1 MTGMTL
7 FSQFSF
13 FLKRNV
19 ELVSVLG
26 CLGSIPAP
34 QNSASMKEK
43 LTRVSGG
50 TVLIT
55 QCAGPNRLPIVELGI
70 KIGGNQQILLH
81 IIRSP
86 NETSY
91 RWQKFKCRQT
101 SCYMQPIHLLRM
113 LVFFNSEIHVQCA
126 SIHWFYICWVY
137 QLPLNKKKYTCHFQ
151 SLNFVKISLKIHLT
165 FFLKYD

>member
-13 FLKRNV
+13 FLKRKV
-19 ELVSVLG
+19 ELEPVLG

-91 RWQKFKCRQT
+91 RWQKCRQT

-113 LVFFNSEIHVQCA
+113 LVFLNSEIHVQCA
-126 SIHWFYICWVY
+126 SIHWFYICQVY
-137 QLPLNKKKYTCHFQ
+137 QLSLNKKKYICHFQ

>member
-1 MTGMTL
+1 MLGSKFGLLNQIFLKMHWLLMTGMTL

-91 RWQKFKCRQT
+91 RWQKCRQT

-113 LVFFNSEIHVQCA
+113 LVFLTQ
-126 SIHWFYICWVY
+126 
-137 QLPLNKKKYTCHFQ
+137 KYMYNVHPYTGF
-151 SLNFVKISLKIHLT
+151 T
-165 FFLKYD
+165 FAGFINYL

>member
-1 MTGMTL
+1 MLGSKFSLLNQIFLKMHWLLMTGMTL

-13 FLKRNV
+13 FSQKKCRIGTSFGLFGINTN
-19 ELVSVLG
+19 
-26 CLGSIPAP
+26 P

-91 RWQKFKCRQT
+91 RWQKCRQT

-113 LVFFNSEIHVQCA
+113 LVFLTQ
-126 SIHWFYICWVY
+126 
-137 QLPLNKKKYTCHFQ
+137 KYMYNVHSYTGF
-151 SLNFVKISLKIHLT
+151 T
-165 FFLKYD
+165 FAGFINYL